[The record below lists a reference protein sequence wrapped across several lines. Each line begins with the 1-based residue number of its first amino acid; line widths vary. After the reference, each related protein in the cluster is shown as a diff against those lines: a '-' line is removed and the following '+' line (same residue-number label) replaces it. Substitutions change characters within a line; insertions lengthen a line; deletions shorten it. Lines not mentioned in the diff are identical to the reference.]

1 MRVLPRFTAHL
12 SQSGGAAMSKQP
24 QRVQNIQSEFS
35 DALKHTKLSPLA
47 RVLLWTHNTIIF
59 SRFYTFLN
67 AEFKFVP
74 QPVGQMVRNV
84 SPLVSQFEVRERLA
98 EQKFLEDK
106 NQ

>member
-1 MRVLPRFTAHL
+1 MFLLLLLYNASITAIYC
-12 SQSGGAAMSKQP
+12 SPFPKRRSKHP
-24 QRVQNIQSEFS
+24 QSEFS

-67 AEFKFVP
+67 AEFEFVP
-74 QPVGQMVRNV
+74 QPVGQMVRSV
-84 SPLVSQFEVRERLA
+84 PPLVSQFEVRERLA
-98 EQKFLEDK
+98 EQKFLEEK